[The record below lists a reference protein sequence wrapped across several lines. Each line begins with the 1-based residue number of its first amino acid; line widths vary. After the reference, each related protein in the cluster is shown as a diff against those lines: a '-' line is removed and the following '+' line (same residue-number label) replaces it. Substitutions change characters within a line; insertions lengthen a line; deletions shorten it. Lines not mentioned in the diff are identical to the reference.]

1 MPVGEPAAEFL
12 FELGDGG
19 VVRGLGVGCGDLLD
33 LRGEALDFLVL
44 EVVAAL
50 GFLADGI
57 GDAVDGFLKG
67 FDAGFGGDEAVF
79 DLTGRSG
86 AAGDFQA

>member
-19 VVRGLGVGCGDLLD
+19 VVRSLWVSCGELLD
-33 LRGEALDFLVL
+33 LCGEALDFLVL

-50 GFLADGI
+50 GFVADGI
-57 GDAVDGFLKG
+57 GDAVDGFLEG
-67 FDAGFGGDEAVF
+67 FDACFGGDEAVL
-79 DLTGRSG
+79 DIAGRGG